1 MALENKYVHLFKF
14 NNYRNRIRKGAP
26 TWNTGYIISRPNSS
40 GGRNSLVNFKPNDG
54 IRTTFIFDYED
65 DSFNYDYLSVSTK
78 NDGSSNRSNWFII
91 DATRMNGN
99 KMELKLLRDII
110 TDKFYNVVNTEMRIE
125 RGFCYD
131 DNPAI
136 YNNEG
141 IEFNEIKVSETLLKD
156 KTNCPWIIMYIPNN
170 LTLSDDIR
178 FKLPTF
184 DKVNTISGIANLP
197 YASTDNKIYV
207 KKSCV
212 LSGIVF
218 DHVFADLNIFC
229 NNYYKFP
236 FYTKNGNKNIVN
248 VKDEFAI
255 AHGRVAY
262 YSGTIARM
270 QTYVNTLVSSQQYAD
285 SWLNDFYNYSKN
297 NDEHLLFDE
306 SIMDE
311 DGKVYYDTTNNK
323 YYTVH
328 ITRTSNVKKFAS
340 NISANT
346 TLGARVISLFNNQN
360 WLYHENN
367 PSGSI
372 ATGDLNVYEYVYT
385 AEETTYNPNSFKMKK
400 EDLNND
406 YPVKNQ
412 PYKMVAFPMKKIY
425 IEKDEGAIEEN
436 ETQLVYSDP
445 EIIKAFISEFSKDNG
460 RVLDIQQVPYCPC
473 LEDYIMQGGIEEL
486 YIGNKPTINLWNS
499 DNNVVAR
506 GIFINNDSFSIY
518 LDNSYYP
525 NNYKIENECE
535 KYRLCS
541 PHYESAFEFNAV
553 QMQGWAGIKVECTYK
568 PYEPYFH
575 LIPMF
580 TVGSLYGQEN
590 FEDARGL
597 VSNCSYSLPLSS
609 DVWQTWARQ
618 NSTYQLTFD
627 REIKDL
633 SVKHKIELINQG
645 FNAVS
650 SIYKSNGGN
659 SAMMNTIGGVA
670 NIALN
675 EMDYQENKSFR
686 EDMFYYNLKNI
697 KAQPETLTKV
707 SALDINN
714 RIWPILEKYSCT
726 EDEKIYFEKYLVY
739 NSYRIERIGKI
750 KDYINPN
757 QELTYI
763 KASLIIFESDNMTPE
778 MTNFLNDELSKGVYL
793 KGDLFNE

>member
-1 MALENKYVHLFKF
+1 MALENKYVNLFKF
-14 NNYRNRIRKGAP
+14 NNYRNKIRKGVP
-26 TWNTGYIISRPNSS
+26 TWNTGYVVSRSRS
-40 GGRNSLVNFKPNDG
+40 DGGRDSLVNFKPNDG
-54 IRTTFIFDYED
+54 IHTTFIFDYNED
-65 DSFNYDYLSVSTK
+65 EFNYDYLSVSTK
-78 NDGSSNRSNWFII
+78 NDGSANRSNWFII
-91 DATRMNGN
+91 NTTRLNGN
-99 KMELKLLRDII
+99 KMQLDLIRDII

-125 RGFCYD
+125 RGFCYN

-136 YNNEG
+136 YNKEG
-141 IEFNEIKVSETLLKD
+141 IDFNEIKVSETLLKD
-156 KTNCPWIIMYIPNN
+156 KTNCAWIIMYIPNN
-170 LTLSDDIR
+170 LTLADDVR

-207 KKSCV
+207 TKNCV
-212 LSGIVF
+212 LSGV
-218 DHVFADLNIFC
+218 IFRQVPNLFT
-229 NNYYKFP
+229 NNYYKYP

-255 AHGRVAY
+255 THGRLGY
-262 YSGTIARM
+262 FSGTVEQA
-270 QTYVNTLVSSQQYAD
+270 QTYVNSLVSSQQYVN
-285 SWLNDFYNYSKN
+285 SWLSDFYNYSKN

-323 YYTVH
+323 YYTIHVS
-328 ITRTSNVKKFAS
+328 RTSNIKKFSS

-346 TLGARVISLFNNQN
+346 ALGARVISLFNTQN
-360 WLYHENN
+360 WITHENN

-372 ATGDLNVYEYVYT
+372 ATGNLNVYEYIYT

-412 PYKMVAFPMKKIY
+412 PYKMVAFPMKKFY
-425 IEKDEGAIEEN
+425 IEKGVGSVEEN

-445 EIIKAFISEFSKDNG
+445 EIIKAFISEFAKDNG

-473 LEDYIMQGGIEEL
+473 LEDYMVLGGIEEL
-486 YIGNKPTINLWNS
+486 FIGNRPTINLWNS

-580 TVGSLYGQEN
+580 TVGSLYGEEN

-633 SVKHKIELINQG
+633 SVKHNIEQ
-645 FNAVS
+645 FANATELLGS
-650 SIYKSNGGN
+650 SYKNKMTKNLNSNFISGATN
-659 SAMMNTIGGVA
+659 MFT
-670 NIALN
+670 N
-675 EMDYQENKSFR
+675 ELDYRETKSFR

-757 QELTYI
+757 QELTFI
-763 KASLIIFESDNMTPE
+763 KASLIIFESNNMTPE
-778 MTNFLNDELSKGVYL
+778 MTNFLNEELSHGVYL